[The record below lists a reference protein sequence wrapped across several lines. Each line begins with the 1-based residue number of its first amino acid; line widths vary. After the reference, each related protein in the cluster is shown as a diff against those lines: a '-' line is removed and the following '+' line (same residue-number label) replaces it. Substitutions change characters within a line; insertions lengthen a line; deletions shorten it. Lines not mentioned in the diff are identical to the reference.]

1 MTSRRAQDPRSLEV
15 RIRGDGAA
23 AENVTV
29 HKPRTDGGT
38 HTRGR
43 GALHGTDSE
52 PSLPQTGT
60 MQPGARRLR
69 CLRSG
74 SPWLLTERSHV
85 NTRLQLA
92 TWGPPAAAITAEGKG
107 QRTATL
113 KGRSER
119 SNALRT
125 GRPPPPSGPRFS
137 ACRLCPLAW
146 LSRLATPDSGVCTDT
161 RDESGEILPADESRW
176 GPRRRPENVSGR
188 TTGGEQSWTPS
199 PVPSAC
205 RLLGAAAT
213 RSPNKEEMKPDAS
226 GCLGTHMLNSA
237 RRLRLGKKTDFSQ
250 SLTFL
255 PQRKRGVFPCV
266 SSIVLDIFM
275 YGTVSVTRS

>member
-1 MTSRRAQDPRSLEV
+1 MTVPLQRMSLSTSPA
-15 RIRGDGAA
+15 RTGGPTLGA
-23 AENVTV
+23 VGHYT
-29 HKPRTDGGT
+29 
-38 HTRGR
+38 
-43 GALHGTDSE
+43 GTDSE

-60 MQPGARRLR
+60 MRPGARRLR

-74 SPWLLTERSHV
+74 SPWLPTERSHV

-92 TWGPPAAAITAEGKG
+92 TWGLAAAAITAEGKG

-125 GRPPPPSGPRFS
+125 GRPPPSGPRFS

-146 LSRLATPDSGVCTDT
+146 LSRLATPDLDICTDT
-161 RDESGEILPADESRW
+161 RDESGGILPADESRW

-205 RLLGAAAT
+205 RPLGAAAT
-213 RSPNKEEMKPDAS
+213 RSPNKGEMKPDAS

>member
-1 MTSRRAQDPRSLEV
+1 M
-15 RIRGDGAA
+15 
-23 AENVTV
+23 
-29 HKPRTDGGT
+29 
-38 HTRGR
+38 
-43 GALHGTDSE
+43 
-52 PSLPQTGT
+52 
-60 MQPGARRLR
+60 
-69 CLRSG
+69 
-74 SPWLLTERSHV
+74 

-125 GRPPPPSGPRFS
+125 GRPPPPPSGPRFS

-146 LSRLATPDSGVCTDT
+146 LSRLATPDLDVCTDT
-161 RDESGEILPADESRW
+161 RDESGGILPADESRW

-213 RSPNKEEMKPDAS
+213 RSPNKGEMKPDAS

-275 YGTVSVTRS
+275 YGIVSVTRS